1 MRTLH
6 QVILLLESSGP
17 IKISD
22 FGSGAKLA
30 VLSLITTVLIVAVIA
45 QTASLDSAEVV
56 WLVFVS
62 VLVAGITSVI
72 VSTRLGPIGSG
83 HILVVGGTGIFI
95 VVAAEALQAGG
106 PALLATLVMVSGLFQ
121 WILSRRLHLLR
132 QVMTPLVFGT
142 LLMLV
147 GVSVMPILF
156 GLVIEAPS
164 GESTLGVRLCALTT
178 LAVIIVLAVTARK
191 RFNQWI
197 ATIGIGAGA
206 IVGLMFGLY
215 DTESVKTAVWVGI
228 PALQWPGIDLSFRAV
243 FWSVLPGFSLAVIV
257 ASLRTVGNS
266 VMVMRESGQS
276 TKAVDFR
283 LVQSAL
289 ASEGAGNFLAGLAGG
304 VPNMTMLANALYVRN
319 APNASHKIGVAAG
332 ILIIL
337 LALLPKVL
345 ALIMAIPM
353 AVFGAFLLIA
363 MTLLF
368 LIGVRIV
375 VQDGLDRQG
384 AVIVGL
390 SLLVG
395 IGVEARL
402 IMPDLMAD
410 VIGGALENAMTAGGL
425 CAILLT
431 WGIGVTYARPRKFRM
446 RLKVA
451 GLESLQSFLR
461 DLASNYRWTA
471 QATKRLE
478 MVGEEVLLTLLN
490 SGNAGEED
498 EERHLRLLAR
508 RVQGGLLLEFVSAR
522 DTDQNLE
529 DQIGMLNSHVKLDA
543 IEDEASLRILRHLS
557 SSVRHQQ
564 FHGTDIFTV
573 RVKASG

>member
-1 MRTLH
+1 M
-6 QVILLLESSGP
+6 
-17 IKISD
+17 
-22 FGSGAKLA
+22 
-30 VLSLITTVLIVAVIA
+30 LIVVVIA
-45 QTASLDSAEVV
+45 QTASLESTEVV

-62 VLVAGITSVI
+62 VLVAGITSVF
-72 VSTRLGPIGSG
+72 VSTRIEPFGSG

-95 VVAAEALQAGG
+95 AVAAEALQAGG
-106 PALLATLVMVSGLFQ
+106 PPLLATMVMISGLFQ

-147 GVSVMPILF
+147 GASVMPILF
-156 GLVIEAPS
+156 SLVIEAPS

-178 LAVIIVLAVTARK
+178 LAIIIILAITARK

-206 IVGLMFGLY
+206 IVGAMFGLY
-215 DTESVKTAVWVGI
+215 DTESVRTALWVGF
-228 PALQWPGIDLSFRAV
+228 PSLQWPGIDLSFRAV
-243 FWSVLPGFSLAVIV
+243 FWSVLPGFLLAVIV

-266 VMVMRESGQS
+266 VTVMRESGQS
-276 TKAVDFR
+276 TTAVDFR

-289 ASEGAGNFLAGLAGG
+289 TSEGVGNFLAGVAGG
-304 VPNMTMLANALYVRN
+304 VPNMTMLANVMYVRN
-319 APNASHKIGVAAG
+319 SRKVSYHVGVAAG

-363 MTLLF
+363 MALLF

-375 VQDGLDRQG
+375 IQDGLDRQG

-390 SLLVG
+390 SILVG

-402 IMPDLMAD
+402 IMPDLIAD
-410 VIGGALENAMTAGGL
+410 VFGGALENAMTAGGL

-431 WGIGVTYARPRKFRM
+431 WGIGVTYARPRRFRM

-451 GLESLQSFLR
+451 GLESLQLFLR
-461 DLASNYRWTA
+461 DLASTYRWTA

-490 SGNAGEED
+490 SDKVSEED
-498 EERHLRLLAR
+498 DARHLRLLAR
-508 RVQGGLLLEFVSAR
+508 RERGGVLLEFVSAR
-522 DTDQNLE
+522 DTDQNLQ
-529 DQIGMLNSHVKLDA
+529 DQIAMLNSHVKLDA

-573 RVKASG
+573 RVKASS